1 MAGVQVF
8 DRAMCCSTGVCGPD
22 VDPALVQFASDLE
35 WLRGAGHRVDRF
47 NLAQQPVAFAQN
59 AHVREL
65 LTAAGPECLPL
76 VFVDG
81 VLVSQGCYPQRSQ
94 WAGWMPAGAGP
105 AGAAVASAPVAVGAL
120 PLQILDTA
128 CDPGSGCC

>member
-35 WLRGAGHRVDRF
+35 WLRGAGHRVDRY
-47 NLAQQPVAFAQN
+47 NLAQQPGAFAHN

-81 VLVSQGCYPQRSQ
+81 VLVSQGRYPQRSQ
-94 WAGWMPAGAGP
+94 WAGWMPE
-105 AGAAVASAPVAVGAL
+105 GAAVASAPVAAAAM

>member
-47 NLAQQPVAFAQN
+47 NLAQQPAAFAQ
-59 AHVREL
+59 HTRVREL
-65 LTAAGPECLPL
+65 LTAAGPACLPL

-81 VLVSQGCYPQRSQ
+81 ALVSQGFYPQRSQ
-94 WAGWMPAGAGP
+94 LAGWIPAGP
-105 AGAAVASAPVAVGAL
+105 AVASAPVAAVAG
-120 PLQILDTA
+120 PLQILDTT

>member
-1 MAGVQVF
+1 MASVQVF
-8 DRAMCCSTGVCGPD
+8 DRAMCCSTGICGPD

-81 VLVSQGCYPQRSQ
+81 ALVSRGVYPRRSQ
-94 WAGWMPAGAGP
+94 LAGWIPARP
-105 AGAAVASAPVAVGAL
+105 AVAPAPAAAVAI